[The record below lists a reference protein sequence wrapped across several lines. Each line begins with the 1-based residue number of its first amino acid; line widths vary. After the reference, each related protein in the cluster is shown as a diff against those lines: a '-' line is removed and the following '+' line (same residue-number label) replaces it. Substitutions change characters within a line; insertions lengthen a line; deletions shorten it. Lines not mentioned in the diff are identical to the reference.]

1 MADPRTILI
10 TGGAGNLGTKLAA
23 HLSMQPWCERII
35 LCDVVAPRAVPPK
48 AEALQSDLLDPA
60 GGWREAARV
69 ADAVVHFAA
78 VNPYPDATFA
88 DAADSLQM
96 TANLFLALADTA
108 ARLVF
113 ATSNHVMGRYKEEAV
128 AAGKLTT
135 DLPPLPGTR
144 AIENGILKDSPA
156 YASAKLMG
164 ERLLVALA
172 GAPRSRV
179 TGVALRIGWCQPGEN
194 HPRTISG
201 DGMPVDTDA
210 KPVTGDALRDLIWF
224 RNMWLSGTISP
235 ASSEAWRCRPV
246 PLRLAWP
253 AGAGAQSIR
262 TMPEVL
268 RGTSLRRAAISATRR
283 RTTRGRCSAS
293 SGFSTWPPKPKRMAL
308 SIFSAK
314 L

>member
-1 MADPRTILI
+1 MADPQTVLI

-60 GGWREAARV
+60 GGWREAAQV

-88 DAADSLQM
+88 EAADSLQM
-96 TANLFLALADTA
+96 TANLFLALAGTA

-164 ERLLVALA
+164 ERLLVAVA
-172 GAPRSRV
+172 GAPGSRV

-224 RNMWLSGTISP
+224 RNMWLSNRDFCGIF
-235 ASSEAWRCRPV
+235 EAA
-246 PLRLAWP
+246 LRADAAGWP
-253 AGAGAQSIR
+253 ARALVLNAMSNNAG
-262 TMPEVL
+262 MPWDL
-268 RGTSLRRAAISATRR
+268 APTRR
-283 RTTRGRCSAS
+283 YLGYAPQDDA
-293 SGFSTWPPKPKRMAL
+293 WAL
-308 SIFSAK
+308 
-314 L
+314 LG